1 VPILE
6 QVLQTESFLEM
17 ARHDAFYSAAFQV
30 LHLLATNEE
39 LHPLLGPLENQ
50 PAGHSLAQLA
60 REIRPRVV
68 RLLRNMACP
77 DGSAESAESKGNGKG
92 NGKGKGKGKEA
103 ISVAQTSASATAT
116 ATATICAKGSSK
128 DGSKHESDEDLMQ
141 VFHRVLSEVI
151 QTTLPAI
158 SEGVATPR
166 SAGVGSWMAASGE
179 TLDSCSIDMRPNLS
193 PVQTAAGIGLAAAAV
208 ASPGG
213 DLSSQE
219 TRRSLEELYKL
230 TMRPL
235 VYGEKGEAGEGRT
248 GTEGEGEGEGGGVD
262 AGGTDD
268 LKGFSF
274 NVRTLTATGGNSRK
288 RARRLAQELSDLI
301 SSLPLSLGSS
311 VWVRSLDGRMD
322 CMQLAISGPE
332 DTPYSNGLFFFD
344 VFFPARYPEAPPQ
357 VSHCLDIIFSPT
369 LANLALLCTVL
380 LRLPAITIS
389 ISTNHRLTHCFF
401 PALGLGTHHH
411 HWIWYSALQSQP
423 VQQRESLSVTP
434 WHMGRWRRR
443 ILECRH

>member
-1 VPILE
+1 MPQCLVQPDEPPPSL
-6 QVLQTESFLEM
+6 
-17 ARHDAFYSAAFQV
+17 
-30 LHLLATNEE
+30 
-39 LHPLLGPLENQ
+39 PLLSPLISVHAYVGCHTCFCVLRVHVCARAGPLGRAFLKRVRDCATSQ
-50 PAGHSLAQLA
+50 CSGHG
-60 REIRPRVV
+60 RCTGDV
-68 RLLRNMACP
+68 
-77 DGSAESAESKGNGKG
+77 DG
-92 NGKGKGKGKEA
+92 
-103 ISVAQTSASATAT
+103 
-116 ATATICAKGSSK
+116 
-128 DGSKHESDEDLMQ
+128 
-141 VFHRVLSEVI
+141 
-151 QTTLPAI
+151 
-158 SEGVATPR
+158 GVAG
-166 SAGVGSWMAASGE
+166 GV
-179 TLDSCSIDMRPNLS
+179 
-193 PVQTAAGIGLAAAAV
+193 
-208 ASPGG
+208 
-213 DLSSQE
+213 
-219 TRRSLEELYKL
+219 
-230 TMRPL
+230 PL
-235 VYGEKGEAGEGRT
+235 
-248 GTEGEGEGEGGGVD
+248 GEGGGVD